1 MHVIFCM
8 PVLGVVIDMKSGAR
22 SGCCAFS
29 TWRRLGSANFTRTVA
44 YKTKDNDVGYRFVRR
59 VD

>member
-1 MHVIFCM
+1 M

-22 SGCCAFS
+22 SGLLRACHVAEI
-29 TWRRLGSANFTRTVA
+29 GSANFTSTVA
-44 YKTKDNDVGYRFVRR
+44 YKSKDNDVGYRVVRR